1 MTLFQYLVDMD
12 TKWGLMPK
20 RQAVSFLGTHDT
32 QRKLGEPMISF
43 EDACSKFTLFPISWD
58 SYLQQRQEPKAKLKS
73 L

>member
-43 EDACSKFTLFPISWD
+43 EDACSKFTLFPIS
-58 SYLQQRQEPKAKLKS
+58 
-73 L
+73 

>member
-20 RQAVSFLGTHDT
+20 RQAVSFLDTHDT

-43 EDACSKFTLFPISWD
+43 KDPYSKFTPFPISRNL
-58 SYLQQRQEPKAKLKS
+58 YFQ
-73 L
+73 